1 MRTLYSVRKAVGRG
15 LLDCGVM
22 SEPVT
27 DGAVSVPL
35 TPTGVALIDAAD
47 AERILGYRWHLHPHG
62 YAVRSR
68 RTEDGP
74 GPSQIYMH
82 RVILDAPTGVP
93 VGRRNELRLDNR
105 RANLRLA
112 TLSQSRADARLRSDN
127 TSGYRGVTGSR
138 RDGRWQA
145 QIQVAGK
152 RHFLG
157 YKEEAAQA
165 YDAAAREAFGE
176 FARLNISRRP
186 QSRPR
191 RFRQAPA

>member
-1 MRTLYSVRKAVGRG
+1 
-15 LLDCGVM
+15 
-22 SEPVT
+22 
-27 DGAVSVPL
+27 
-35 TPTGVALIDAAD
+35 
-47 AERILGYRWHLHPHG
+47 
-62 YAVRSR
+62 
-68 RTEDGP
+68 
-74 GPSQIYMH
+74 MH

-93 VGRRNELRLDNR
+93 VHRRNELRLDNR

-127 TSGYRGVTGSR
+127 TSGYRGVTRSR

-157 YKEEAAQA
+157 YFSYKEEAAQA